1 MTYEEAM
8 NLVARGGVV
17 SMDGVNIYMSVNFL
31 SGMAGKLVTS
41 DNFWNETV
49 FIPSDDD
56 IASTSWT
63 EASIVID

>member
-1 MTYEEAM
+1 
-8 NLVARGGVV
+8 
-17 SMDGVNIYMSVNFL
+17 MDGVNIYMSVNFL

-56 IASTSWT
+56 IASTRWT